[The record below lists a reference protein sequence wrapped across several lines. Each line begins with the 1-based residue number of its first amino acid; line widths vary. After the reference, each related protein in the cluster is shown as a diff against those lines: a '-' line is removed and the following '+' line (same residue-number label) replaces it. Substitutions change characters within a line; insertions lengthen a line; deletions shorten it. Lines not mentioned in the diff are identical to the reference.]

1 MSMQDAD
8 IPTPTLAE
16 DLLLVLFQ
24 PDSGTIAGE
33 TTLFY
38 PLAGAVLSDLALQ
51 QKVTTS
57 SRSGAVMV
65 KPVEGQPP
73 SDDIFASTWDYIS
86 TKPRSVQTVL
96 AAIGPTLRGPLL
108 ARLVARGDLRAEK
121 TKTLGLFTSTALR
134 LGDNGRRAAVLARVR
149 DALVDGAD
157 PSPRTAALAALLW
170 KSGSLPQLH
179 REIPWT
185 SAVISRAQELERGQW
200 GATAA
205 GEAVARTLAAIVANS
220 VIVTTAVTPPN

>member
-1 MSMQDAD
+1 MNVQNGVT
-8 IPTPTLAE
+8 PVPTLAD

-24 PDSGTIAGE
+24 PGSGTIAGE

-38 PLAGAVLSDLALQ
+38 PLAGALLSDLALQ
-51 QKVTTS
+51 QKVTAS

-65 KPVEGQPP
+65 EPVDGQPP

-96 AAIGPTLRGPLL
+96 AAIGPTLRAPLL
-108 ARLVARGDLRAEK
+108 ARLVARGDLREEK
-121 TKTLGLFTSTALR
+121 RKRLGLFTTTALR
-134 LGDNGRRAAVLARVR
+134 EGGTGRRKQVLDNVR

-157 PSPRTAALAALLW
+157 PSPRIAALAALLW

-185 SAVISRAQELERGQW
+185 SAVITRAQELERGQW
-200 GATAA
+200 GAMAA
-205 GEAVARTLAAIVANS
+205 GEAVARTLAAIVSNS
-220 VIVTTAVTPPN
+220 VIVTTTVAPPN